1 MLLTTAKPSQPS
13 KKEFNNI
20 DEYPYACTKEGG
32 AGAYT
37 SNVPVLE
44 SEMLGAN
51 TMLVP
56 ESENKSHG
64 GYIGSLIKANEMK
77 TGDKFE
83 IILIPDKE
91 KKKVPESQP
100 VLINVPVPQ
109 NNYNPSFMDKMS
121 EITGLTGTALI
132 IYIIISEGTRAI
144 PVRNLAPIP

>member
-13 KKEFNNI
+13 KKEFKNI

-77 TGDKFE
+77 
-83 IILIPDKE
+83 
-91 KKKVPESQP
+91 
-100 VLINVPVPQ
+100 N
-109 NNYNPSFMDKMS
+109 
-121 EITGLTGTALI
+121 
-132 IYIIISEGTRAI
+132 R
-144 PVRNLAPIP
+144 